1 MTATVAASAQPIAR
15 IPPSAAL
22 RRRVMI
28 ASAIGTTVEWY
39 DFLLY
44 GTAAALVFNKV
55 FFPNSDPL
63 TGTMFAFSTYAVGF
77 MARPVGGIIF
87 GHFGDRIGRKR
98 LLIISLLL
106 MGTAT
111 FLIGLLPTFNQV
123 GVLAPTLLVILR
135 LVQGFGL
142 GGQWGGAILMSAE
155 FGEAKHRGL
164 WTGITQAGGGLG
176 NFLATAV
183 LAVLAATLNPAD
195 FLAWGWRI
203 PFLLSFVLIGIGL
216 WARMSL
222 VESPVFE
229 AAVETAAE
237 GAHAAPVL
245 EVLRRMP
252 GRVVLGGAMKFGEN
266 ISFYLMTA
274 FAITYVTE
282 MLHLSRSVALNGVL
296 AGALVATV
304 SMPLWALLSDRIGRR
319 PVYAFGASGLVIW
332 AFAFY
337 PLLDTRSP
345 GLIIAAI
352 VVGLLVHSAMNGPQG
367 AVISELFPTRVRYSG
382 ASLCYQ
388 VTSIVAGSW
397 APVIS
402 LALFKQFHSTLPI
415 SLYLAGA
422 CAVSLIATILAR
434 ETKGLTF
441 AQIDAEA
448 A

>member
-1 MTATVAASAQPIAR
+1 VSPGPAR

-44 GTAAALVFNKV
+44 GTAAALVFGKV
-55 FFPNSDPL
+55 FFPKSDPL
-63 TGTMFAFSTYAVGF
+63 TGTMFAFATYGVGF
-77 MARPVGGIIF
+77 MARPIGGIIF

-98 LLIISLLL
+98 LLIISLIL

-155 FGEAKHRGL
+155 FGEARHRGL
-164 WTGITQAGGGLG
+164 WTGFTQAGGGLG
-176 NFLATAV
+176 NFLATGV
-183 LAVLAATLNPAD
+183 LAVMAATLSQAD

-222 VESPVFE
+222 VESPVFQE
-229 AAVETAAE
+229 AVETAAE

-252 GRVVLGGAMKFGEN
+252 GRVVLGGALKFGEN

-296 AGALVATV
+296 AGALVATI
-304 SMPLWALLSDRIGRR
+304 SMPLWALLSDKIGRR
-319 PVYAFGASGLVIW
+319 PVYAFGAGGLVIW

-345 GLIIAAI
+345 GLITAAI

-367 AVISELFPTRVRYSG
+367 AVISELFPTRIRYSG

-388 VTSIVAGSW
+388 VTSIVGGSW
-397 APVIS
+397 APIIS
-402 LALFKQFHSTLPI
+402 LALFKEFHSTLPI
-415 SLYLAGA
+415 SLYLAGS
-422 CAVSLIATILAR
+422 CAVSLVAAVIAK

-441 AQIDAEA
+441 AQIDAA
-448 A
+448 G

>member
-1 MTATVAASAQPIAR
+1 LKAG
-15 IPPSAAL
+15 PSAAL
-22 RRRVMI
+22 RRRVML

-44 GTAAALVFNKV
+44 GTAAALVFGKV
-55 FFPNSDPL
+55 FFPKSDPL
-63 TGTMFAFSTYAVGF
+63 TGTMFAFATYGVGF

-87 GHFGDRIGRKR
+87 GHYGDRIGRKK

-123 GVLAPTLLVILR
+123 GVLAPAMLVALR
-135 LVQGFGL
+135 LAQGFGL

-155 FGEAKHRGL
+155 YAEPRRRGL
-164 WTGITQAGGGLG
+164 WTGFTQAGGGLG

-183 LAVLAATLNPAD
+183 LAILAATLSQED

-203 PFLLSFVLIGIGL
+203 PFLLSVVLIGIGL
-216 WARMSL
+216 WVRLSL
-222 VESPVFE
+222 AESPVFE
-229 AAVETAAE
+229 AAVDKADGKVAE
-237 GAHAAPVL
+237 APVL
-245 EVLRRMP
+245 ETLRTRP
-252 GRVVLGGAMKFGEN
+252 WRVVLGGGLKLGEN

-296 AGALVATV
+296 AGAAVATI
-304 SMPLWALLSDRIGRR
+304 SMPLWALLSDKIGRR
-319 PVYAFGASGLVIW
+319 PVYAFGAAGLVVW

-337 PLLDTRSP
+337 PLLDTKSP
-345 GLIIAAI
+345 GLIMLAV

-367 AVISELFPTRVRYSG
+367 AFISELFPTRIRYSG

-388 VTSIVAGSW
+388 VTSIVGGSW

-402 LALFKQFHSTLPI
+402 LALYQRFHSSLPI
-415 SLYLAGA
+415 SIYLAA
-422 CAVSLIATILAR
+422 SCAVSFVAALIAK
-434 ETKGLTF
+434 ETTRLTF
-441 AQIDAEA
+441 DEIDAEA
-448 A
+448 I